1 MSEEQF
7 LPKKGWTRDAARI
20 LLCLIGGVIISINLR
35 TFVYTGGLLPGGI
48 SGLTLLI
55 RNVAGKFF
63 GVTIPYGPVFF
74 VLNLPL
80 TILAFRKIGKKFTMY
95 STVTMLVIT
104 LLTDFIPV
112 HVITKDP
119 LLISVFGGIIN
130 GAAVALCLFAG
141 ATSGGLD
148 FLSIYLSEKKGIDAW
163 GLIMGLNAVLL
174 ILNGILLSWDSALYS
189 IIFQFTQTMVIQRT
203 YKRYQKNTLFIV
215 TDKPNEVAEAIN
227 RVTSHGATE
236 MEATGMH
243 EGERR
248 AVIYSVI
255 SSDQLTEVMK
265 QVREADPKAF
275 INSIKTTQVS
285 GRFFMP
291 PKD

>member
-1 MSEEQF
+1 MSGESI
-7 LPKKGWTRDAARI
+7 LPRKGWPREAVRI
-20 LLCLIGGVIISINLR
+20 LLCLIGGIIISVNLR
-35 TFVYTGGLLPGGI
+35 TFVHTGGLLPGGI

-55 RNVAGKFF
+55 RNVADKFF
-63 GVTIPYGPVFF
+63 GVAIPYGPVFF

-80 TILAFRKIGKKFTMY
+80 TILAFLKIGKKFAMY

-130 GAAVALCLFAG
+130 GAGVALCLFAG

-148 FLSIYLSEKKGIDAW
+148 FLSIYLSEKKGIEAW
-163 GLIMGLNAVLL
+163 GIIMGLNAVLL
-174 ILNGILLSWDSALYS
+174 LVNGILLSWDSALYS
-189 IIFQFTQTMVIQRT
+189 IIFQFTQTMIIQRT

-215 TDKPNEVAEAIN
+215 TDRPKPVADVIN
-227 RVTSHGATE
+227 RITNHGATE
-236 MEATGMH
+236 MDAVGMH

-255 SSDQLTEVMK
+255 SSDQLNEKNVIGKFQFSEKFHT
-265 QVREADPKAF
+265 
-275 INSIKTTQVS
+275 SI
-285 GRFFMP
+285 
-291 PKD
+291 